1 MRPAAKSRPVHD
13 AGACRAARNC
23 GRTTPCRPECGRPRA
38 PAGMVNICGAARG
51 RVAEAQTWK
60 DADISLG
67 PVRGQTVAVVGYGIQ
82 GHAQAN
88 NMKDSGLDVVV
99 GARPGGAS
107 ARKAAADGHR
117 VMAVPDACA
126 AADIVHV
133 LIPDMA
139 QSSTYAADIA
149 PNLSS
154 GNALSFSH
162 AAAIHW
168 GWIRAPGDV
177 DVIMVA
183 PKGPGSKVRETYLEG
198 FGTPSIVAVAQD
210 STGTAWDRTLALGK
224 AIGSARAGLIRTT
237 FKEEVETDW
246 FGEQADLCGGSASM
260 VVNAFETLV
269 EAGYQPEIAYF
280 EVLHELKLIVDMI
293 QRYGINGMWRRVSET
308 ARYGGLTRG
317 PMVIDSGAKDNMRR
331 ILGMIQDG
339 TFNREWVSSYE
350 KDGADAFERRMREL
364 DGHEIERVGRRMR
377 RMMWPDSTE

>member
-1 MRPAAKSRPVHD
+1 M
-13 AGACRAARNC
+13 
-23 GRTTPCRPECGRPRA
+23 
-38 PAGMVNICGAARG
+38 
-51 RVAEAQTWK
+51 AQTWK
-60 DADISLG
+60 DADISLD
-67 PVRGQTVAVVGYGIQ
+67 PIRNQTVAVIGYGIQ
-82 GHAQAN
+82 GDAQAN
-88 NMKDSGLDVVV
+88 NMKDSGLDVIV
-99 GARPGGAS
+99 GLKRGGAS
-107 ARKAAADGHR
+107 WARAESDGHR
-117 VMAVPDACA
+117 VMPVPDACR

-133 LIPDMA
+133 LIPDMVQA
-139 QSSTYAADIA
+139 QTYRDEIA
-149 PNLSS
+149 PHLSE

-168 GWIRAPGDV
+168 KWIDAPDNV

-183 PKGPGSKVRETYLEG
+183 PKGPGSKVRETYLDG
-198 FGTPSIVAVAQD
+198 FGTPSIVAVEQD
-210 STGTAWDRTLALGK
+210 HTGHAWDRTLGIAK

-317 PMVIDSGAKDNMRR
+317 PMVMNRDNKEMMKKV
-331 ILGMIQDG
+331 LSMIQDG
-339 TFNREWVSSYE
+339 TFNKEWVDSYK
-350 KDGADAFERRMREL
+350 KDGRDTFDKHMREI
-364 DGHEIERVGRRMR
+364 DSHQIEQVGRRMR
-377 RMMWPDSTE
+377 KMMWPDSTE